1 MTKNAL
7 RILPILML
15 ALGTGAM
22 AQVPKHMTFSGAL
35 SDYTAADGTSGPW
48 EVRGTWTMTVRGNSG
63 KADFSAALNM
73 VRSDLG
79 VMQNGGGDLNNPTNR
94 NAHTHHITVLD
105 ATVTAMSTGG
115 FQVTGPATITSNGA
129 YPAPFGGD
137 SNVVI
142 TITGGN
148 SVTYSNIAMTL
159 QGDAV
164 KHFGTTDLHGVI
176 RSAKG
181 SE

>member
-1 MTKNAL
+1 MGCRYSPA
-7 RILPILML
+7 
-15 ALGTGAM
+15 
-22 AQVPKHMTFSGAL
+22 
-35 SDYTAADGTSGPW
+35 
-48 EVRGTWTMTVRGNSG
+48 GNS
-63 KADFSAALNM
+63 ADP
-73 VRSDLG
+73 
-79 VMQNGGGDLNNPTNR
+79 NP
-94 NAHTHHITVLD
+94 
-105 ATVTAMSTGG
+105 
-115 FQVTGPATITSNGA
+115 
-129 YPAPFGGD
+129 
-137 SNVVI
+137 NVVI

>member
-7 RILPILML
+7 RFFPILML
-15 ALGTGAM
+15 ALGTSAM
-22 AQVPKHMTFSGAL
+22 AQLPKHMTFSGTL
-35 SDYTAADGTSGPW
+35 SDYTSADGNSGPW

-79 VMQNGGGDLNNPTNR
+79 VMQNGGGDLNNPSNR
-94 NAHTHHITVLD
+94 NAHTHHITLLD
-105 ATVTAMSTGG
+105 ATVTATSGGG
-115 FQVTGPATITSNGA
+115 FQVSGAPAITSNGNF
-129 YPAPFGGD
+129 PAPFGAD
-137 SNVVI
+137 STVLI

-148 SVTYSNIAMTL
+148 SVTYSNIAVTL

-164 KHFGTTDLHGVI
+164 KHFGTNDLHGVI